1 MAINQLLQRVWWLM
15 VNKINCLRITQ
26 EFFGGLL
33 ISQATLYNSNQ
44 AFTKSVFNIELQET
58 WCELP
63 NMIGTEITF

>member
-1 MAINQLLQRVWWLM
+1 M